1 MDATPEIGAVG
12 VAALQLQDFCEAE
25 KWRFCFISGLAVL
38 AWAHPRST
46 IDADITLLAGF
57 GGEEPYVDRLLG
69 RFPPRMPDAREFAL
83 RHRVLLLRSDNNIAL
98 DVGLGG
104 LPFEENAIRRSVVKE
119 VMEGCSLR
127 VCSAEDLI
135 VHKAFASRD
144 QDWADVDST
153 LMRQGGNLDVRQIL
167 DELAPLIELKEEPEI
182 MAKLKLLLRKRALL

>member
-1 MDATPEIGAVG
+1 MDATPEIGVVG
-12 VAALQLQDFCEAE
+12 AAALQLQDFCEAE
-25 KWRFCFISGLAVL
+25 QWRFCFIGGLAVL

-83 RHRVLLLRSDNNIAL
+83 RHRVLLLRSDSNIAL

-119 VMEGCSLR
+119 VMEGCALR

-153 LMRQGGNLDVRQIL
+153 LMRQGGNLNVRQIL

-182 MAKLKLLLRKRALL
+182 MAKLKQLLRKRGLL